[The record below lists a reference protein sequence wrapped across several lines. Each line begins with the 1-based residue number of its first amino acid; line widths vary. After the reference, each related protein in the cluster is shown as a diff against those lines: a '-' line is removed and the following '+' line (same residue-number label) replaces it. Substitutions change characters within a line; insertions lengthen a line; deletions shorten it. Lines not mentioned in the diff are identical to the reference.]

1 MKKNIKNLIN
11 TIKLIFVLEKK
22 IKNNNFKILDKRNFL
37 KKKFLDKK
45 KEIENLADLQ
55 KNFLISISSKE
66 IKQIFQK
73 EDLFQNL
80 KFKKFYCRITR
91 TKILTLTYSGK
102 KKPAIVAQNI
112 ISFAFILEDYF
123 GLANHII
130 SIRKVENPF
139 LEMFKEQKE
148 KIELEK

>member
-1 MKKNIKNLIN
+1 M
-11 TIKLIFVLEKK
+11 
-22 IKNNNFKILDKRNFL
+22 
-37 KKKFLDKK
+37 
-45 KEIENLADLQ
+45 
-55 KNFLISISSKE
+55 
-66 IKQIFQK
+66 
-73 EDLFQNL
+73 
-80 KFKKFYCRITR
+80 
-91 TKILTLTYSGK
+91 TYSGK

-112 ISFAFILEDYF
+112 ILFAFIVEDYF